1 MRNLNANAR
10 WRTRVRS
17 GARLRL
23 KLAALRHAEQAH
35 GNIAATCRYH
45 GISRQCFHTWRRRYE
60 AEGLHGLEDRSSAP
74 RHTTDE
80 GGRGLC
86 LVAELC
92 HRWGVPPPW
101 REGRPSRP
109 GPPPHAP
116 AVRPRTP
123 RPSVPARP
131 APASLAAA

>member
-1 MRNLNANAR
+1 MSFGT
-10 WRTRVRS
+10 WSSES
-17 GARLRL
+17 GIR
-23 KLAALRHAEQAH
+23 LAALRHAEQAH

-92 HRWGVPPPW
+92 HRWGVPPA
-101 REGRPSRP
+101 P
-109 GPPPHAP
+109 GGKV
-116 AVRPRTP
+116 VRAGLDHPRTP